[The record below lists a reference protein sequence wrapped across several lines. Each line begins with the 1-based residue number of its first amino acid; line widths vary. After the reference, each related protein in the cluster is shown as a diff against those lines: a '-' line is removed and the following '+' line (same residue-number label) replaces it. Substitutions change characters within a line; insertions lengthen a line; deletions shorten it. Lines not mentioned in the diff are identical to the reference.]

1 MACIY
6 RRINYWWIF
15 CLAYH
20 IKSIII
26 MKFYLKK
33 LPVISISIFYVF
45 CFIAAY
51 FYPGSEKEIINFKS
65 ENYSFTHNFLSEL
78 GCLKTNTDQTNPDI
92 IQADNTI
99 SMLFFN
105 SGLILI
111 GLTISLF
118 YLNFKNI
125 FNHIKDN
132 KACKSLSLITS
143 YIGFIAGI
151 MFSGVGFVPDDLS
164 FEWHVFFANGA
175 FLLLFF
181 VSIFHTLTIYYSNN
195 INNIYSVGYLIFT
208 ICLLFYVY
216 LIFYGPQINPYTNF
230 TEEQLILQVVSQK
243 MIVIVFT
250 FSMLSQV
257 IALNRFL
264 IYRK

>member
-1 MACIY
+1 
-6 RRINYWWIF
+6 
-15 CLAYH
+15 
-20 IKSIII
+20 
-26 MKFYLKK
+26 MKLYLKK
-33 LPVISISIFYVF
+33 LPVISISVFYIF

-51 FYPGSEKEIINFKS
+51 LYPGSEKEIINFKS

-78 GCLKTNTDQTNPDI
+78 GCLKTNTDETNPNI

-111 GLTISLF
+111 GFTISLF
-118 YLNFKNI
+118 YVNFKNF
-125 FNHIKDN
+125 FNHINDN
-132 KACKSLSLITS
+132 KACKTFSLITS
-143 YIGFIAGI
+143 YIGFKAGL
-151 MFSGVGFVPDDLS
+151 MFSGIGFVPDDLS
-164 FEWHVFFANGA
+164 FELHVFFANGA

-181 VSIFHTLTIYYSNN
+181 VSIFHTMTIYYSDN
-195 INNIYSVGYLIFT
+195 INNIYSLGYLIFT
-208 ICLLFYVY
+208 ICLLLYVY
-216 LIFYGPQINPYTNF
+216 LIFYGPQISPYTSF
-230 TEEQLILQVVSQK
+230 TEDQLILQVVAQK
-243 MIVIVFT
+243 IIVIIFT

>member
-1 MACIY
+1 
-6 RRINYWWIF
+6 
-15 CLAYH
+15 
-20 IKSIII
+20 
-26 MKFYLKK
+26 MKFYLNK
-33 LPVISISIFYVF
+33 LPVISISIFYIF
-45 CFIAAY
+45 CLIAAY

-65 ENYSFTHNFLSEL
+65 DNYSFTHNFLSEL
-78 GCLKTNTDQTNPDI
+78 GCLKTNTDEINPEI

-111 GLTISLF
+111 GFTISLF

-132 KACKSLSLITS
+132 KTCRSLSLITS

-175 FLLLFF
+175 FLHKSLQNTFQSLL
-181 VSIFHTLTIYYSNN
+181 N
-195 INNIYSVGYLIFT
+195 
-208 ICLLFYVY
+208 
-216 LIFYGPQINPYTNF
+216 
-230 TEEQLILQVVSQK
+230 
-243 MIVIVFT
+243 
-250 FSMLSQV
+250 
-257 IALNRFL
+257 
-264 IYRK
+264 